1 MNEAALKPLAIAVSV
16 IAGAF
21 MAVQA
26 RVNGGLGVE
35 LQNGMLAAL
44 ISFGSG
50 LLIVTAILLFSP
62 KAQSNLST
70 LRAAVTSGRLPWWN
84 LFAGAIGGFFV
95 ITQGVVAGVIGIA
108 LFSVGVV
115 FGQAVSA
122 LVIDGNGL
130 LGMTKRPIGM
140 ARIVGTQVAL
150 FGLVLASDLTNY
162 AFSPLVLLPL
172 FAGAGIGFQQAMNG
186 RLGKAAKSP
195 TLATFLNFL
204 TGTAFIAIAMLVVQG
219 GITLPE
225 TLPGNPL
232 LYIGGIVGV
241 VFIYV
246 QVVVVPKIGALA
258 MGISLLVGQ
267 LSGSLALD
275 HLIPVAQREL
285 TLVSILGLLLVL
297 AGATVV
303 ALRR

>member
-35 LQNGMLAAL
+35 LQNGILAAL

-62 KAQSNLST
+62 KARSNIST
-70 LRAAVTSGRLPWWN
+70 LRAAVTGGGLPWWN

-130 LGMTKRPIGM
+130 VGMTKRPIGM
-140 ARIVGTQVAL
+140 ARIVGTQIAL
-150 FGLVLASDLTNY
+150 VGLVLASDLGNY

-186 RLGKAAKSP
+186 RLGRAAKSP

-204 TGTAFIAIAMLVVQG
+204 TGTLFIAIAMLLVQG
-219 GITLPE
+219 GISLPH
-225 TLPGNPL
+225 TFPTNPL
-232 LYIGGIVGV
+232 LYVGGLVGV

-246 QVVVVPKIGALA
+246 QVVVVPRIGALA

-267 LSGSLALD
+267 LSGSLLLD
-275 HLIPVAQREL
+275 TLAPVSQRVISISTISGL
-285 TLVSILGLLLVL
+285 FLVFLG
-297 AGATVV
+297 AAVV
-303 ALRR
+303 ALKR